1 MHIRASTL
9 LVWLFLVKHLRRLQ
23 FLHGSKWSFLQNP
36 STSQPQVFYPSLL
49 SSPEGFSDK
58 LCFYFLL
65 WIALTT
71 TINLNLQNASDSFQK
86 VLHANTGVQVTQ
98 GAFHT
103 NVGLSWA
110 RDIADRVLLHPTQ
123 PLILQ
128 MAPSST
134 PRKPCERGRL
144 LFEGNTAAQRSSIT
158 AKLSDPSSKGSTE
171 PFLSVSKQFIKG
183 MALEQVTS
191 PRKIWGPT

>member
-1 MHIRASTL
+1 MRASTL
-9 LVWLFLVKHLRRLQ
+9 LVWLFLVKHLQRQCLQ
-23 FLHGSKWSFLQNP
+23 FLHGTKWSFLQNP
-36 STSQPQVFYPSLL
+36 STNQPQVFCPSLL
-49 SSPEGFSDK
+49 SSPEGFSNK

-71 TINLNLQNASDSFQK
+71 TINLNPQNASDSFQK

-98 GAFHT
+98 GVFHT

-110 RDIADRVLLHPTQ
+110 RGIADRVLLHPTQ

-128 MAPSST
+128 MEPSST
-134 PRKPCERGRL
+134 SRSRVREAACSYS
-144 LFEGNTAAQRSSIT
+144 FEGNTAAQRSSIT
-158 AKLSDPSSKGSTE
+158 AKLSDPSSKGSME

-183 MALEQVTS
+183 MALD
-191 PRKIWGPT
+191 K